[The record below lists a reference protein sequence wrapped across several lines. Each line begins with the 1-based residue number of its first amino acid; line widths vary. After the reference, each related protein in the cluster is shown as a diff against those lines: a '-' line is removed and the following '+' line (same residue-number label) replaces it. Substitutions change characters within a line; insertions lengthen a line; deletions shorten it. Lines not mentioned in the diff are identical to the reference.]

1 MNNDIIIQKHFQ
13 YTSCD
18 QMKNYRCFFNLYN
31 FKRGEKK
38 NSNKKNHPI
47 ITYTLHHKIDE
58 LFNLS
63 I

>member
-13 YTSCD
+13 YPSCD
-18 QMKNYRCFFNLYN
+18 QMKNYICFFNLYIS
-31 FKRGEKK
+31 KERKKK

-58 LFNLS
+58 LFNLY